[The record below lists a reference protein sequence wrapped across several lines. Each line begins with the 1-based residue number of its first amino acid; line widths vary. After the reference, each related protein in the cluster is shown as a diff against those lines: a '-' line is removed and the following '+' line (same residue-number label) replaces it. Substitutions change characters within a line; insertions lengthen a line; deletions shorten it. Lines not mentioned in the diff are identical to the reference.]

1 MTLYLVGYGA
11 LQADTPSLCISLG
24 ATWTRRKVKRGLL
37 HTLGTPGESHIC
49 APVRGVGK
57 TGGLRAGSI
66 LNAES

>member
-11 LQADTPSLCISLG
+11 LQADMPSPCTSLG
-24 ATWTRRKVKRGLL
+24 ATWIRRKVKIGFL
-37 HTLGTPGESHIC
+37 HTLGTPGEPHVC
-49 APVRGVGK
+49 VPVRGVGK